1 MCSFSTNPGDKVKI
15 TAEISWSQDLR
26 VSLIDNYMQE
36 GIKIITA
43 MLLGRTRVIW
53 SISPQ
58 TD

>member
-26 VSLIDNYMQE
+26 VSRIDNYMQE

-43 MLLGRTRVIW
+43 MLLGRTRVI
-53 SISPQ
+53 
-58 TD
+58 